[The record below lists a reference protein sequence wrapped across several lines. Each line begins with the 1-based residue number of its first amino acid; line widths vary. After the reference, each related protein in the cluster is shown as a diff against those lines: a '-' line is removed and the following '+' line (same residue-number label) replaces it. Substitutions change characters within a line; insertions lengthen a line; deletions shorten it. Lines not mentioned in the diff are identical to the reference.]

1 MRRGVFKQIKEG
13 KRLQPKLRLRVK
25 ILIRKHSSIGTR
37 SFGFQR
43 YYASQSPSPADRR
56 NFIQRGRLTRR
67 FLSCSQ
73 IHWGRPRQ
81 NKETSTTET
90 NSKKL
95 VYPLPHSV
103 LIGPVLLKK
112 RIA

>member
-1 MRRGVFKQIKEG
+1 MRRVIFKQIKEG
-13 KRLQPKLRLRVK
+13 KRLQPKLKFRGQ
-25 ILIRKHSSIGTR
+25 ILIQRPSSTGMK

-43 YYASQSPSPADRR
+43 YFPSQPPSPADRR

-73 IHWGRPRQ
+73 IHWGRLRK
-81 NKETSTTET
+81 NKETFTLRTD
-90 NSKKL
+90 SKKL
-95 VYPLPHSV
+95 VYPLSDSV
-103 LIGPVLLKK
+103 LTGSAFLKK